1 MLTKYN
7 TRAFWESEVR
17 APTVKQGNRNWPN
30 GQCAVWCVTAMP
42 SQGDL
47 RSLGFRGG
55 SGAGAAS
62 NRTLAPCG
70 GGRGRPGGERSE
82 ERRVGKECV
91 STCRSRWSPYQSN
104 IKPNNL
110 YDKTIHV
117 T

>member
-1 MLTKYN
+1 MRISDWSSDVCSSDLYN

-17 APTVKQGNRNWPN
+17 SPTVKQGKRNWPN

-70 GGRGRPGGERSE
+70 GGRGRTGGEDWAFSLPDRKS
-82 ERRVGKECV
+82 VV
-91 STCRSRWSPYQSN
+91 
-104 IKPNNL
+104 
-110 YDKTIHV
+110 
-117 T
+117 